1 MSTNWMI
8 REDQLD
14 TDQQDFINNRVR
26 NTGNIW
32 VQGFAGSGKSVL
44 LIHSILTV
52 MRREPNATMCVVV
65 YTHSLI
71 DMFKTGMKEL
81 KFTKKIPVMTYFEF
95 DKKSDNY
102 DYIFCDEVQDLPTN
116 IVRKLKDK
124 SKKVIVAGDSNQS
137 IYENRVEPEEIKT
150 ILTAEP
156 FSLNVIH
163 RLSRSII
170 NIVQTMFPNMN
181 IWKAKRDNTKIDV
194 EVRYCTTNSK
204 MKEIEF
210 VWKTATDAVRVND
223 TAVILLPTHK
233 KINSFLYLLNSHLKK
248 PQWTT
253 VYNRY
258 GDPKYDDLNQHLQEN
273 GVKLEYVGNSY
284 GSFENAVLNK
294 NVILMTYHSA
304 KGMDFENVFI
314 PFVNTELGLH
324 SDKDETVFMVALTR
338 SRKNLYISHT
348 DSPHYLVNKIKGN
361 CRPVDIDNELTPAR
375 PQGTSFGF

>member
-14 TDQQDFINNRVR
+14 TDQQDFVNNKVK

-32 VQGFAGSGKSVL
+32 IQGFAGSGKSVL

-52 MRREPNATMCVVV
+52 MTKEPNATMCIVV

-81 KFTKKIPVMTYFEF
+81 KFSKKIPVMTYFEF
-95 DKKSDNY
+95 NKKGESY
-102 DYIFCDEVQDLPTN
+102 DYIFCDEVQDLPAD
-116 IVRKLKDK
+116 IVRKLKSN

-137 IYENRVEPEEIKT
+137 IYEDRVQPDQIRS

-170 NIVQTMFPNMN
+170 NIVQSMLPGMN
-181 IWKAKRDNTKIDV
+181 IWNAKRDNTKLDV

-204 MKEIEF
+204 MKEIEY
-210 VWKTATDAVRVND
+210 VWKMATDAVKVND

-233 KINSFLYLLNSHLKK
+233 KINSFIYLLNSHLKK

-253 VYNRY
+253 VYNRFR
-258 GDPKYDDLNQHLQEN
+258 DPDYDNLNQHLTDN

-284 GSFENAVLNK
+284 GSFEHAVQNK

-304 KGMDFENVFI
+304 KGMDFENVFM
-314 PFVNTELGLH
+314 PFVNSELGL
-324 SDKDETVFMVALTR
+324 STEKDETVFMVALTR
-338 SRKNLYISHT
+338 SRKNLYLTHT
-348 DSPHYLVNKIKGN
+348 DTPHYLVDKIKAN
-361 CRPVDIDNELTPAR
+361 CRHIDMELLHLS
-375 PQGTSFGF
+375 GH

>member
-1 MSTNWMI
+1 MI

-26 NTGNIW
+26 KTGNIW

-44 LIHSILTV
+44 LIHSILNV
-52 MRREPNATMCVVV
+52 IRREPNATMCIVV

-81 KFTKKIPVMTYFEF
+81 KFTKNIPVMTYFQF
-95 DKKSDNY
+95 DKKGDSY
-102 DYIFCDEVQDLPTN
+102 DYIFCDEVQDLPAY
-116 IVRKLKDK
+116 IVQKLKSR

-137 IYENRVEPEEIKT
+137 IYEDRVEPEQIKS

-156 FSLNVIH
+156 FTLNVIH

-170 NIVQTMFPNMN
+170 NIVQTMFPGMN

-210 VWKTATDAVRVND
+210 VWKTATDAVKVND

-258 GDPKYDDLNQHLQEN
+258 GDPKYDDLNSHLRTN
-273 GVKLEYVGNSY
+273 GINLEYVGNSY
-284 GSFENAVLNK
+284 GSFEHAVRNK

-304 KGMDFENVFI
+304 KGMDFENVFM
-314 PFVNTELGLH
+314 PFVNTELGLNG
-324 SDKDETVFMVALTR
+324 SKDETVFMVALTR
-338 SRKNLYISHT
+338 SRKNLYLTHT
-348 DSPHYLVNKIKGN
+348 DTPHYLVTKIKNN
-361 CRPVDIDNELTPAR
+361 CRLVDIDTELSPVR
-375 PQGTSFGF
+375 NSGNKYGF